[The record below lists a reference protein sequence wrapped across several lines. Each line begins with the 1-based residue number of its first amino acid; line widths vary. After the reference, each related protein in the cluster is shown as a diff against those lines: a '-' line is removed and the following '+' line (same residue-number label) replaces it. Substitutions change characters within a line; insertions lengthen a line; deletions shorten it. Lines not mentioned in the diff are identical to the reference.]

1 MKTFS
6 VATGTQGLLVTS
18 TSAQYFTTR
27 KQLVFQREELI
38 FDPISFMNGTVEPIW
53 AQLAEHGYAG
63 FKRKGESGHDY
74 ILVVKYSD
82 LEVQL

>member
-1 MKTFS
+1 M
-6 VATGTQGLLVTS
+6 
-18 TSAQYFTTR
+18 
-27 KQLVFQREELI
+27 FQREELI